1 MNPLLLVLSA
11 PSGGGKTTVA
21 KMLMQRRSDI
31 GYSVSCTTRAPRPG
45 EVDGVDY
52 QFLTEQQ
59 FFDYRAHGEFAEWA
73 FVHGKYYGTLKS
85 AVGKVLASG
94 RHVMMDIDVQGAA
107 QLAEAWP
114 AAVMVFL
121 LPPSL
126 EVLLARLKLR
136 NTEDGEVLLTRL
148 RSAHEE
154 LRAVSR
160 YHYVLV
166 NDDLESTVA
175 RVSSIIDAEEVKRER
190 IEALDALLAVLIGA
204 LEQEISLHTTDGGQ
218 QQPGR

>member
-21 KMLMQRRSDI
+21 KLLMQRRSDI

-45 EVDGVDY
+45 EVDGLDY
-52 QFLTEQQ
+52 HFLTEQR
-59 FFDYRAHGEFAEWA
+59 FFEYRSRGEFAEWA

-85 AVGKVLASG
+85 AVAAVMASG
-94 RHVMMDIDVQGAA
+94 RHVMMDVDVQGAA
-107 QLAEAWP
+107 QLAQSWP
-114 AAVMVFL
+114 TAVMVFL

-126 EVLLARLKLR
+126 EVLLARLKVR
-136 NTEDGEVLLTRL
+136 NTEEGEVLLTRL

-190 IEALDALLAVLIGA
+190 IGALDAQLAGLIGA
-204 LEQEISLHTTDGGQ
+204 LETEIGRHTTDGDERK
-218 QQPGR
+218 PGR